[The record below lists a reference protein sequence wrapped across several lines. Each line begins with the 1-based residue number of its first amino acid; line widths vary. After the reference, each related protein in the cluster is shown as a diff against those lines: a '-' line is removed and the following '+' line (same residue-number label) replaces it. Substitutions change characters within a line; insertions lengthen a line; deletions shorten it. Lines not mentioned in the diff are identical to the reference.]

1 MPAQSHSRE
10 RDVSPSDGP
19 TRPVFTTTDAGSA
32 DGFIIRP
39 GLIEPPRD
47 RILFKSGGSVAGASV

>member
-1 MPAQSHSRE
+1 M
-10 RDVSPSDGP
+10 SPSDGP

-47 RILFKSGGSVAGASV
+47 WILFKSGGSVAGASA